1 MNKVY
6 ITRSYIFIFYKS
18 YMKKLIISANPSSQ
32 WFSHKIVKT
41 LSDLSQKKWDTVEIL
56 DLYTTPLK
64 QDFLRYEDKKE
75 VPNDEITKKLQAKIT
90 RADELIFVFPIWWG
104 DAPAIMKNFI
114 DCNFWAGFAF
124 KYEKG
129 GKATGLLKG
138 KSARIIATSWA
149 PAFFYKILLHIQVLW
164 NLNRI
169 GYCGI
174 KQKSFTVFG
183 DIDRSKTQKDQ
194 YLKTIEKLI

>member
-1 MNKVY
+1 
-6 ITRSYIFIFYKS
+6 
-18 YMKKLIISANPSSQ
+18 MKKLIISANPSSQ
-32 WFSHKIVKT
+32 GFSHKIVKT
-41 LSDLSQKKWDTVEIL
+41 LSDLSQKKGDTVEIL

-114 DCNFWAGFAF
+114 DCNFGAGFAF

-138 KSARIIATSWA
+138 KSARIIATSGA

>member
-1 MNKVY
+1 
-6 ITRSYIFIFYKS
+6 
-18 YMKKLIISANPSSQ
+18 MKKLIISANPSSQ
-32 WFSHKIVKT
+32 WFSHKIVEKLT
-41 LSDLSQKKWDTVEIL
+41 SLSEKKWDTVEIL
-56 DLYTTPLK
+56 DLYTTDLK
-64 QDFLRYEDKKE
+64 QDFLRYEDKKDMA
-75 VPNDEITKKLQAKIT
+75 NDEVTKKLQAKIT
-90 RADELIFVFPIWWG
+90 RADELVFVFPIWWG

-124 KYEKG
+124 QYEKW

-183 DIDRSKTQKDQ
+183 DIDRSKTQKDN
-194 YLKTIEKLI
+194 YLKWLEKLV